1 MVLESFV
8 GQEQIMTELEFFD
21 SAEAKMKRKKWILFE
36 IALLVSLAISCQ
48 QRESSIEQ
56 PTGQHVVSFQR
67 KITKIITGQY
77 LLFLPQ
83 DYYQDKRNWPL
94 MLFLHGGGER
104 SDDLQLVKRHG
115 PPKIVET
122 KKDFPFIVVSPQCPQ
137 YERWTAE
144 YLTTLLDEVV
154 SHYRVDE
161 DRIYVTGLSMGGAGT
176 WTIATATPERFAAIV
191 PICPARSLPNKAQE
205 IKDLPIWA
213 FHGTKDNRV
222 PIERTIEMV
231 NALKKC
237 GSNVRFTV
245 YPEPRDPLHP
255 HDCWTETYENPE
267 LYEWLLSHQR
277 GGSK

>member
-1 MVLESFV
+1 MKDKMWILLRIISIQLFMIACQSKDSALENPV
-8 GQEQIMTELEFFD
+8 GQYPVI
-21 SAEAKMKRKKWILFE
+21 FE
-36 IALLVSLAISCQ
+36 K
-48 QRESSIEQ
+48 
-56 PTGQHVVSFQR
+56 T
-67 KITKIITGQY
+67 ITKTITGQY

-104 SDDLQLVKRHG
+104 GNDLELVKTHG
-115 PPKIVET
+115 PPKIVEN
-122 KKDFPFIVVSPQCPQ
+122 KKDFPFIVVSPQCPL
-137 YERWTAE
+137 YEQWTAE
-144 YLTTLLDEVV
+144 YLSALLDEVV

-176 WTIATATPERFAAIV
+176 WTIAIATPERFAAIV

-231 NALKKC
+231 DALKKC

-267 LYEWLLSHQR
+267 LYEWLLSHQKS
-277 GGSK
+277 GSK

>member
-1 MVLESFV
+1 MN
-8 GQEQIMTELEFFD
+8 
-21 SAEAKMKRKKWILFE
+21 RKKWILFG
-36 IALLVSLAISCQ
+36 ITFLVSLTIGCQ
-48 QRESSIEQ
+48 PQESSLEQ
-56 PTGQHVVSFQR
+56 PTGQHPVSFEK
-67 KITKIITGQY
+67 KITKTVTGQY

-94 MLFLHGGGER
+94 ILFLHGGGER
-104 SDDLQLVKRHG
+104 GDDLELVKRHG
-115 PPKIVET
+115 PPKIVES
-122 KKDFPFIVVSPQCPQ
+122 KKDFPLIVVSPQCPL

-144 YLTTLLDEVV
+144 FLSALLDEVV

-176 WTIATATPERFAAIV
+176 WTIAAAYPERFAAIV

-231 NALKKC
+231 EALKKC

-277 GGSK
+277 SSSK